1 MNNPEA
7 AIRILWEVFPQ
18 TRSPGKSEADALRD
32 DVKTLEARAK
42 NWRLEAGGV
51 TKWGENSEKNY
62 ADYVAFLVKNGVL
75 KQSIPATDL
84 ITNDLIADINKF
96 DAAAIATQAKG
107 YK

>member
-1 MNNPEA
+1 
-7 AIRILWEVFPQ
+7 
-18 TRSPGKSEADALRD
+18 
-32 DVKTLEARAK
+32 LEARAK

-51 TKWGENSEKNY
+51 TRWGENSEKNY

-96 DAAAIATQAKG
+96 DAAAIVGQAKG